1 MFVIPSIDLMA
12 GEVVRLAQGKAT
24 EKKVYSKDPM
34 AMARRW
40 EKVDG
45 KVLHLVDLE
54 GAFEGGDAESG
65 DDWTDCSLGKDAVP
79 SRGWNPGFDR
89 RGKNTQGRCDEGDLW
104 QRGLRFARDD

>member
-45 KVLHLVDLE
+45 
-54 GAFEGGDAESG
+54 
-65 DDWTDCSLGKDAVP
+65 
-79 SRGWNPGFDR
+79 
-89 RGKNTQGRCDEGDLW
+89 
-104 QRGLRFARDD
+104 